1 MEINQLKTFIM
12 RLLKQLKMY
21 KLGITG
27 GIASGKSTAASYFIN
42 KNNNSYVFNAD
53 RESKKHLKSSHSLQ
67 QKIIN
72 LFGNKVTNDNKLD
85 LQLLAKTAF
94 DNKINHK
101 ILNGIMWP
109 EIFILITNKYNELK
123 DSNVNLFIVDA
134 ALIFEA
140 NYMHFF
146 DTTLL
151 IKASKNKRI
160 DRAIERRNLPLESIQ
175 NRISLQMSDK
185 KKTELANYSITNNSS
200 IENFYKNLDNFYKNL
215 RLS

>member
-1 MEINQLKTFIM
+1 
-12 RLLKQLKMY
+12 MY

-27 GIASGKSTAASYFIN
+27 GIASGKSTAASYLKN
-42 KNNNSYVFNAD
+42 KNKNSYVFNAD

-72 LFGNKVTNDNKLD
+72 VFGNKIVRDNKID
-85 LQLLAKTAF
+85 LQLLAKNAF
-94 DNKINHK
+94 NNEINHK

-109 EIFILITNKYNELK
+109 EIFILISNKYDELK
-123 DSNVNLFIVDA
+123 DSNINLFIVDA

-146 DTTLL
+146 NSTLL
-151 IKASKNKRI
+151 IKASKNQRI
-160 DRAIERRNLPLESIQ
+160 NRAIERKNLPLESIQ
-175 NRISLQMSDK
+175 NRILLQMSDK
-185 KKTELANYSITNNSS
+185 EKTELANHSIINNTSLK
-200 IENFYKNLDNFYKNL
+200 NFHKKLDDFHKNL